1 MHAKQG
7 KISLD
12 RMGGEKRKKYI
23 KIDTISTSVQGSL
36 SIKSTDIK
44 YRY

>member
-1 MHAKQG
+1 MPRKGRFLKTGG
-7 KISLD
+7 K
-12 RMGGEKRKKYI
+12 KRKKYI

-44 YRY
+44 